1 MPMSLCA
8 IDTIT
13 PAKALGLGALLS
25 GVNPKNLAL
34 CLTGGATLGSD
45 GPSSGES
52 VVKGPL
58 DELRQWRLTLHN
70 AAVMSVLLLVIGVA
84 IMGKGLAGF

>member
-1 MPMSLCA
+1 MPMSLSA

-13 PAKALGLGALLS
+13 PAKAQGLGALLS

-52 VVKGPL
+52 VVQGPL
-58 DELRQWRLTLHN
+58 DELRQWLALHN